1 MQITKKIRNEALVFP
16 CLHWTHKK
24 RVQSFPHQKGSTS
37 CPKENFDTHQ
47 QTHQNILCNS
57 IQAGLEGLRAKPK
70 CSADALSDL
79 HTLPDAFTGTLTPW
93 VTIWHLFIILVF
105 LTFVS
110 LPFLATGRKE
120 KQFSFYTCQVDLALP
135 GECMKNKMTCSSLIV
150 LHPSQ
155 HRADS
160 QNILFLPT
168 LGC

>member
-1 MQITKKIRNEALVFP
+1 MKPLFFLVSIEPIRRGCKAFPTRREALHVQ
-16 CLHWTHKK
+16 K
-24 RVQSFPHQKGSTS
+24 RTLDIHQ
-37 CPKENFDTHQ
+37 E
-47 QTHQNILCNS
+47 THQNILCNS
-57 IQAGLEGLRAKPK
+57 IRAGLEGLRAKPK
-70 CSADALSDL
+70 CSEDALSDL